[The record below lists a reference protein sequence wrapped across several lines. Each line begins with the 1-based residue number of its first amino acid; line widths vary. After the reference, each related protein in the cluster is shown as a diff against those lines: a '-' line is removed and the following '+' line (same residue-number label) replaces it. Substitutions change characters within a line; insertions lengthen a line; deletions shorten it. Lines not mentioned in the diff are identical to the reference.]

1 MANSTGS
8 ADLTT
13 GNSTLDEWTRALGE
27 SSGSPGGG
35 AAAGVMLA
43 IAASLT
49 SMVAGYTR
57 LSEDQQEDLHALR
70 TRAGQ
75 LRRTALQAADDDAA
89 ASRAF
94 GAAFTLPR
102 GPQRTDAIH
111 QASLEAAESSAVLGE
126 HAVRAID
133 DAVWLAEKGNPSLI
147 ADVMV
152 AFGALR
158 TALTAARTNV
168 SFDLASLRSSGFPLE
183 EIRKQQP
190 QLWTT
195 VETFD
200 AAIDRI
206 DAIMAAVDDRAAP
219 TDSA

>member
-1 MANSTGS
+1 PQRGLRGLDSRPHCDRFFFFFFQAEDGIRDRNVTGVK
-8 ADLTT
+8 TC
-13 GNSTLDEWTRALGE
+13 ALPI
-27 SSGSPGGG
+27 S
-35 AAAGVMLA
+35 
-43 IAASLT
+43 
-49 SMVAGYTR
+49 
-57 LSEDQQEDLHALR
+57 
-70 TRAGQ
+70 GQ